1 MQRPG
6 LERSR
11 TWDTIDDTIP
21 PRQILNRLPFRETR
35 RFLKHFS
42 YLPRFTMAVSMDLV
56 RALRALPVSLMA
68 ILASGVGPRIQAQG
82 TATLRVEENL
92 RAEPQGVIIGR
103 LLAGRD
109 FSIVAVRDRWVQVD
123 VEGWMWTP
131 SLQRTDRGGF
141 DLTVTEAPTENLR
154 AEPQGEI
161 LARLAEGALLEEL
174 DEVTGWKRV
183 RRRAW
188 VWGESV
194 EVDQAGSP
202 APEAASRG
210 GEAPVLAERV
220 WRSGPEGAPLLSG
233 PDGDTL
239 ARTHP
244 RAELQV
250 LAREG
255 NWVRVRLDGWA
266 WAPVGEF
273 PDSAEASTVADL
285 TPEAVMRDPE
295 AHRGRVVSW
304 TLQFVSL
311 ERAEKIRTDF
321 YEGEPFLLARTPTS
335 GSSFVYVAVPPDR
348 LGEVEGLVPL
358 ERVNIVGRIRTGAAA
373 LTGNPILDLIE
384 LTRLSRN

>member
-1 MQRPG
+1 
-6 LERSR
+6 
-11 TWDTIDDTIP
+11 
-21 PRQILNRLPFRETR
+21 
-35 RFLKHFS
+35 
-42 YLPRFTMAVSMDLV
+42 MDLV
-56 RALRALPVSLMA
+56 RTLRTLPVPLMA
-68 ILASGVGPRIQAQG
+68 ILASGVGPRIHAQG
-82 TATLRVEENL
+82 TATLLVEENL

-103 LLAGRD
+103 LLVGRD
-109 FSIVAVRDRWVQVD
+109 FPVIAVRDRWVQVD

-131 SLQRTDRGGF
+131 SLQITDRGGF
-141 DLTVTEAPTENLR
+141 DLSVSVTPAENLR

-194 EVDQAGSP
+194 DVDRGSSQ
-202 APEAASRG
+202 APEAPS
-210 GEAPVLAERV
+210 GEGEVPAPAERW
-220 WRSGPEGAPLLSG
+220 WRSGLEGAPLLSG

-239 ARTHP
+239 ARTSP
-244 RAELQV
+244 GTELQV

-273 PDSAEASTVADL
+273 PDSGGAAPVAEL
-285 TPEAVMRDPE
+285 TPEAVMSDPG

-348 LGEVEGLVPL
+348 LGEVEGLIPL

-384 LTRLSRN
+384 LTRLSRD

>member
-1 MQRPG
+1 MG
-6 LERSR
+6 
-11 TWDTIDDTIP
+11 
-21 PRQILNRLPFRETR
+21 
-35 RFLKHFS
+35 
-42 YLPRFTMAVSMDLV
+42 VSMDLV
-56 RALRALPVSLMA
+56 RAFRALPVSVMA
-68 ILASGVGPRIQAQG
+68 ILAPGVGPRIHAQG

-109 FSIVAVRDRWVQVD
+109 FSVVAVRDRWVQVD

-131 SLQRTDRGGF
+131 SLQRTERGGF
-141 DLTVTEAPTENLR
+141 DLSVSVAPAENLR

-174 DEVTGWKRV
+174 DEITGWKRV
-183 RRRAW
+183 SRRAW

-194 EVDQAGSP
+194 DVDPGASLANAVSSGGDEV
-202 APEAASRG
+202 
-210 GEAPVLAERV
+210 PVLAERW
-220 WRSGPEGAPLLSG
+220 WRSGPEGASLLSG

-244 RAELQV
+244 GAEFQV

-266 WAPVGEF
+266 WAPAGDV
-273 PDSAEASTVADL
+273 PDSAAASPVAGL
-285 TPEAVMRDPE
+285 TPEAVMRDPG

-304 TLQFVSL
+304 TLQFVSM

-321 YEGEPFLLARTPTS
+321 YEGEPFLLARTSTS

-348 LGEVEGLVPL
+348 LGEVEGLIPL
-358 ERVNIVGRIRTGAAA
+358 ERVNVVGRIRTGAAA

-384 LTRLSRN
+384 LTRLSRD